1 MLRDLNA
8 IAPLITMFFLITYTM
23 INFVVFTEQ
32 TLGLV
37 SFRPLL
43 QIPRTVS
50 LLGVVGCLFAMFIV
64 NPTFSLIALSV
75 VVLFYGLLLRRSL
88 ATDVADVR
96 SGLFVSLAEWAA
108 KQVSE
113 LSTSQERAWKPN
125 LLIPVENTETLRGT
139 FSLLEQIAAPKG
151 SVRLLGLASDHASE
165 NLSDQ
170 INDLTGAFR
179 KRGVFASSTVI
190 KADAFADGLTAGI
203 QALRGAFF
211 RPNMLFL
218 TCPNSE
224 TREQDYRAIL
234 NDLSDMPIGILI
246 YAAHPHAGLGQR
258 EQINIWIHDR
268 SPDWS
273 ISMDIGNLDLPLLT
287 AYKLVQNWDAQM
299 RLLTVVD
306 DPSEEGNARAFME
319 TVTNLARMPGA
330 EAQVMEGTFEDAVPH
345 APQADLNI
353 FGLPPGPDFDFMR
366 SMVDQTRSS
375 CLFVADSGQESA
387 LA

>member
-1 MLRDLNA
+1 
-8 IAPLITMFFLITYTM
+8 
-23 INFVVFTEQ
+23 
-32 TLGLV
+32 
-37 SFRPLL
+37 
-43 QIPRTVS
+43 
-50 LLGVVGCLFAMFIV
+50 MFIV

-125 LLIPVENTETLRGT
+125 LLIPVESTETLRGT

-218 TCPNSE
+218 TCPNSN
-224 TREQDYRAIL
+224 TREQDYRTIL
-234 NDLSDMPIGILI
+234 DDLSDMPIGILI

-306 DPSEEGNARAFME
+306 DPSERENARAFME

-330 EAQVMEGTFEDAVPH
+330 EVQVMEGAFRDAVPN